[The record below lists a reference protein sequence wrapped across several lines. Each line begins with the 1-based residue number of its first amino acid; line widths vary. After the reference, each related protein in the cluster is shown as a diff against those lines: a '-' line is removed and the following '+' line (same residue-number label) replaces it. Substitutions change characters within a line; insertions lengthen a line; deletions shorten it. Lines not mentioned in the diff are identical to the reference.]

1 MAMNQPINIE
11 AATKVATNRINKRRD
26 LLGNHLEQE
35 FWHGIEVLRNPSGPS
50 SLSPAPDD
58 QEARCHRSLPPHGG
72 QQQTVHRLRRSG
84 RAWQGRTLY

>member
-35 FWHGIEVLRNPSGPS
+35 FWHGIEVYEIL
-50 SLSPAPDD
+50 
-58 QEARCHRSLPPHGG
+58 
-72 QQQTVHRLRRSG
+72 
-84 RAWQGRTLY
+84 QGRPASRLLPMIKRHGVIEACRRMVASSKP